1 MRALFHWNCDAW
13 TSPVCERDQ
22 FVQHRIAVV
31 LLTFFLF
38 DGFPG
43 LFPKPILIELFSPR
57 TDKGARHDDGKVVLS
72 PLRER

>member
-1 MRALFHWNCDAW
+1 M
-13 TSPVCERDQ
+13 CERDQ

-31 LLTFFLF
+31 LTFSLF
-38 DGFPG
+38 DGFPE

-57 TDKGARHDDGKVVLS
+57 TDKGARHDDGKAVLS